1 MHEMVLFQVGQY
13 EQGQNQRPFR
23 VHMFLPFGSMG
34 MTMERVALYGGG
46 GRKCEKK
53 KNHNKS

>member
-34 MTMERVALYGGG
+34 MMGSQKQQGVEG
-46 GRKCEKK
+46 
-53 KNHNKS
+53 